1 MGTWKLRE
9 WCLKTVPPKKLEIRS
24 GKKSENRS
32 GELPEFRKFTISA
45 ISPFLMVNI
54 NFANGKNLM
63 CERKQ
68 NTSKTLAVILL
79 WLLKEYDFTK
89 MIDPLCEE

>member
-1 MGTWKLRE
+1 
-9 WCLKTVPPKKLEIRS
+9 
-24 GKKSENRS
+24 
-32 GELPEFRKFTISA
+32 
-45 ISPFLMVNI
+45 MVNI